1 MPKAVEIQRK
11 ETKELEKTLRNMK
24 KQIKIKRNYIIM
36 EAHVKKKKSS
46 GSKCLLQLILVT
58 AIVTATAEVIIATTT
73 NNKTK

>member
-46 GSKCLLQLILVT
+46 VSKCLL
-58 AIVTATAEVIIATTT
+58 
-73 NNKTK
+73 